1 MVLNAII
8 NEDSIGMYVGGQIR
22 TIQKTHC
29 NFEAVKDALKAKDI
43 KKAELLMD
51 ETALINEYGKGKIK
65 VEDGVVYC
73 EGKPLHNHLTS
84 RLKDLINE
92 GYGVDHMVSFIK
104 NLYLNDNGQSIEELY
119 EFLEN
124 FALPITEDG
133 CFLAYKAVTNG
144 YKDIYSG
151 KLNNRVG
158 DVVKMTRSSVDK
170 DRGNHCSAGLHV
182 GAMAYVKSYGGVRT
196 KPKAGNGNRVMIV
209 KVNPKNAVSVPPDCS
224 CQKLRCCEYEVISE
238 MDNYDSLLERAVYT
252 SDAKEKEIDDSRFI
266 STYQKE
272 NNGNSKKED
281 DSVFFN
287 GRRDGE
293 LDASSGVPYQ
303 IPVGKTKKYV
313 RGYKLGYKRAGFDV
327 K

>member
-8 NEDSIGMYVGGQIR
+8 NEDSIGMFVNGQIR
-22 TIQKTHC
+22 TIQKNHT
-29 NFEAVKDALKAKDI
+29 NFEAVKDALKASDL

-51 ETALINEYGKGKIK
+51 ESALINEYGNGKIK
-65 VEDGVVYC
+65 VENGVVYC

-104 NLYLNDNGQSIEELY
+104 NLYLNDNEQAIEELY

-133 CFLAYKAVTNG
+133 CFLAYKAVRND

-151 KLNNRVG
+151 TINNSVG
-158 DVVKMTRSSVDK
+158 CKPEVDRKSVDK
-170 DRGNHCSAGLHV
+170 NRHNHCSTGLHV
-182 GAMAYVKSYGGVRT
+182 GAMAYVKDYGGVRS
-196 KPKAGNGNRVMIV
+196 KPQAGDGNRVMIV

-224 CQKLRCCEYEVISE
+224 CQKLRCCGYEVISE
-238 MDNYDSLLERAVYT
+238 MDNYDTLLEKAVYT